1 MFSIEN
7 FRKSLK
13 TLLWISFGG
22 SILFFLLTS
31 PEKSLENYI
40 YTFLISVMYTFG
52 YGIGNGFLNDY
63 LDKKFSWSEETNKRT
78 IFAILGT
85 LILNIS
91 LTYLLNYINF
101 VLIQGLNPAEFF
113 SSKWNFTNWFFIN
126 FALLISA
133 FLHAKGFMQAM
144 KQNAKKEV
152 VEQKLIAKS
161 ANAQFESLKNQLDPH
176 FLFNSLNVLDSLI
189 EENPKQAQ
197 QFTNSMSKIYRYVL
211 EQKDKELVSVEE
223 EIDFAKTYCELL
235 KTRFEDAV
243 TFEFNISDEDKKGF
257 VVPLSLQLLLEN
269 SIKHNFATS
278 SKPLNI
284 KIFAENGNLII
295 ENNLQTRELPNKS
308 TGVGLANIVSRYNL
322 LTNRNVF
329 VEKSEDFFRVK
340 LPILKEKIK
349 AMNTYSP
356 SEEQMAY
363 EKAAKRVEE
372 LKGFYG
378 NLISYCIFIP
388 FLFIINWKTSP
399 GYYWA
404 FWPMLGWGIGVVAH
418 AFQVFGIGKD
428 WEERQI
434 RKYLEKE
441 EKDAN
446 KWK

>member
-1 MFSIEN
+1 MKLEVIKKTALN
-7 FRKSLK
+7 LLYINIIVSLFIFLIDPGEK
-13 TLLWISFGG
+13 TFERYSV
-22 SILFFLLTS
+22 
-31 PEKSLENYI
+31 
-40 YTFLISVMYTFG
+40 TFLISGMYTFFIG
-52 YGIGNGFLNDY
+52 LGNGFLNDY
-63 LDKKFSWSEETNKRT
+63 LDSKFSWTYETRKRT
-78 IFAILGT
+78 IAAIVGT
-85 LILNIS
+85 LLMNVALVYFCNYLNFI
-91 LTYLLNYINF
+91 
-101 VLIQGLNPAEFF
+101 VIQGKNPEKFF
-113 SSKWNFTNWFFIN
+113 NGEMNFINWFFIN
-126 FALLISA
+126 FAIMISA
-133 FLHAKGFMQAM
+133 IGHARGFMAAW
-144 KQNAKKEV
+144 KNSTKKEV

-189 EENPKQAQ
+189 EENPVQAQ
-197 QFTNSMSKIYRYVL
+197 RFTNSMSKIYRYVL

-243 TFEFNISDEDKKGF
+243 TFDFNISEEDKKGF

-284 KIFAENGNLII
+284 KIFTEKRNLII

-322 LTNRNVF
+322 LTERNVF
-329 VEKSEDFFRVK
+329 VEKSEAFFRVK
-340 LPILKEKIK
+340 LPILTEKLNP
-349 AMNTYSP
+349 MNPYTP
-356 SEEQMAY
+356 SQEQLAY

-388 FLFIINWKTSP
+388 FLIFINFQTSP
-399 GYYWA
+399 KYHW
-404 FWPMLGWGIGVVAH
+404 FWWPMLGWGIGVISH
-418 AFQVFGIGKD
+418 GIKTFGIGTD

-434 RKYLEKE
+434 KKYMEKE
-441 EKDAN
+441 EENAR

>member
-1 MFSIEN
+1 MKLEVIKKTALN
-7 FRKSLK
+7 LLYINIIVSLFIFLIDGGEK
-13 TLLWISFGG
+13 TFERYSV
-22 SILFFLLTS
+22 
-31 PEKSLENYI
+31 N
-40 YTFLISVMYTFG
+40 FLISGMYTFFIG
-52 YGIGNGFLNDY
+52 LGNGFLNDY
-63 LDKKFSWSEETNKRT
+63 LDSKFSWTEETRKRT
-78 IFAILGT
+78 IAAIVGT
-85 LILNIS
+85 LVMNIALVYFCNYLNFI
-91 LTYLLNYINF
+91 
-101 VLIQGLNPAEFF
+101 VIQGKNPEKFF
-113 SSKWNFTNWFFIN
+113 NGEMNFINWFFIN
-126 FALLISA
+126 FAIMISA
-133 FLHAKGFMQAM
+133 IGHARGFMAAW
-144 KQNAKKEV
+144 KNSTKKEV

-189 EENPKQAQ
+189 EENPVQAQ
-197 QFTNSMSKIYRYVL
+197 RFTNSMSKIYRYVL

-243 TFEFNISDEDKKGF
+243 TFDFNISEEDKKGF

-284 KIFAENGNLII
+284 KIFTEKGNLII
-295 ENNLQTRELPNKS
+295 ENNLQTRELPNTS

-322 LTNRNVF
+322 LTERNVF
-329 VEKSEDFFRVK
+329 VEKSEAFFRVK
-340 LPILKEKIK
+340 LPILTEKLNP
-349 AMNTYSP
+349 MNPYTP
-356 SEEQMAY
+356 SQEQLAY

-388 FLFIINWKTSP
+388 FLIFINFQTSP
-399 GYYWA
+399 KYHW
-404 FWPMLGWGIGVVAH
+404 FWWPMLGWGIGVISH
-418 AFQVFGIGKD
+418 GIKTFGIGTD

-434 RKYLEKE
+434 KKYMEKE
-441 EKDAN
+441 EENAK

>member
-1 MFSIEN
+1 MKLEVIKKTALNLLYINIIVSLFIFLIDPGEKTFERYSI
-7 FRKSLK
+7 
-13 TLLWISFGG
+13 
-22 SILFFLLTS
+22 
-31 PEKSLENYI
+31 
-40 YTFLISVMYTFG
+40 TFLISGMYTFFIG
-52 YGIGNGFLNDY
+52 LGNGFLNDY
-63 LDKKFSWSEETNKRT
+63 LDSKFSWTEETRKRT
-78 IFAILGT
+78 IAAIVGT
-85 LILNIS
+85 LVMNIALVYFCNYLNFI
-91 LTYLLNYINF
+91 
-101 VLIQGLNPAEFF
+101 VIQGKNPEKFF
-113 SSKWNFTNWFFIN
+113 NGEMNFINWFFIN
-126 FALLISA
+126 FAIMISA
-133 FLHAKGFMQAM
+133 IGHARGFMTAW
-144 KQNAKKEV
+144 KNSTKKEV

-189 EENPKQAQ
+189 EENPVQAQ
-197 QFTNSMSKIYRYVL
+197 RFTNSMSKIYRYVL

-243 TFEFNISDEDKKGF
+243 TFEFNISEEDKKGF

-284 KIFAENGNLII
+284 KIFTEKGNLII
-295 ENNLQTRELPNKS
+295 ENNLQTRELPNTS

-322 LTNRNVF
+322 LTERNVF
-329 VEKSEDFFRVK
+329 VEKSEAFFRVK
-340 LPILKEKIK
+340 LPILTEK
-349 AMNTYSP
+349 MNPMNPYTP
-356 SEEQMAY
+356 SQEQLAY

-388 FLFIINWKTSP
+388 FLIFINFQTSP
-399 GYYWA
+399 KYHW
-404 FWPMLGWGIGVVAH
+404 FWWPMLGWGIGVISH
-418 AFQVFGIGKD
+418 GIKTFGIGTD

-434 RKYLEKE
+434 KKYMEKE
-441 EKDAN
+441 EENAR

>member
-1 MFSIEN
+1 MKLEVIKKAALN
-7 FRKSLK
+7 LLYINIIVSLFIFLIDGGEK
-13 TLLWISFGG
+13 TFERYSV
-22 SILFFLLTS
+22 
-31 PEKSLENYI
+31 
-40 YTFLISVMYTFG
+40 TFLISGMYTFFIG
-52 YGIGNGFLNDY
+52 LGNGFLNDY
-63 LDKKFSWSEETNKRT
+63 LDSKFSWTDETRKRT
-78 IFAILGT
+78 IAAIVGT
-85 LILNIS
+85 LVMNIALVYICNYLNFI
-91 LTYLLNYINF
+91 
-101 VLIQGLNPAEFF
+101 VIQGKNPEKFF
-113 SSKWNFTNWFFIN
+113 NGEMNFINWFFIN
-126 FALLISA
+126 FAIMISA
-133 FLHAKGFMQAM
+133 IGHARGFMAAW
-144 KQNAKKEV
+144 KNSTKKEV

-189 EENPKQAQ
+189 EENPVQAQ
-197 QFTNSMSKIYRYVL
+197 RFTNSMSKIYRYVL

-243 TFEFNISDEDKKGF
+243 TFEFNISEEDKKGF

-284 KIFAENGNLII
+284 KIFTEKGNLII
-295 ENNLQTRELPNKS
+295 ENNLQTRELPNTS

-322 LTNRNVF
+322 LTERNVF
-329 VEKSEDFFRVK
+329 VEKSEAFFRVK
-340 LPILKEKIK
+340 LPILTEKLNP
-349 AMNTYSP
+349 MNPYTP
-356 SEEQMAY
+356 SQEQLAY

-388 FLFIINWKTSP
+388 FLIFINLKTAP
-399 GYYWA
+399 NYHW
-404 FWPMLGWGIGVVAH
+404 FWWPMLGWGIGVISH
-418 AFQVFGIGKD
+418 GIKTFGIGTD

-434 RKYLEKE
+434 KKYMEKE
-441 EKDAN
+441 EENAR

>member
-1 MFSIEN
+1 MKLEVIKKAALN
-7 FRKSLK
+7 LLYINIIVSLFIFLIDGGEK
-13 TLLWISFGG
+13 TFERYSV
-22 SILFFLLTS
+22 
-31 PEKSLENYI
+31 
-40 YTFLISVMYTFG
+40 TFLISGMYTFFIG
-52 YGIGNGFLNDY
+52 LGNGFLNDY
-63 LDKKFSWSEETNKRT
+63 LDSKFSWTDETRKRT
-78 IFAILGT
+78 IAAIVGT
-85 LILNIS
+85 LVMNIALVYFCNYLNFI
-91 LTYLLNYINF
+91 
-101 VLIQGLNPAEFF
+101 VIQGKNPEKFF
-113 SSKWNFTNWFFIN
+113 NGEMNFINWFFIN
-126 FALLISA
+126 FAIMISA
-133 FLHAKGFMQAM
+133 IGHARGFMAAW
-144 KQNAKKEV
+144 KNSTKKEV

-189 EENPKQAQ
+189 EENPVQAQ
-197 QFTNSMSKIYRYVL
+197 RFTNSMSKIYRYVL

-243 TFEFNISDEDKKGF
+243 TFDFNISEEDKKGF

-284 KIFAENGNLII
+284 KIFTEKGNLII
-295 ENNLQTRELPNKS
+295 ENNLQTRELPNTS

-322 LTNRNVF
+322 LTERNVF
-329 VEKSEDFFRVK
+329 VEKSEAFFRVK
-340 LPILKEKIK
+340 LPILTEKLNP
-349 AMNTYSP
+349 MNPYTP
-356 SEEQMAY
+356 SQEQLAY

-388 FLFIINWKTSP
+388 FLIFINYQTSP
-399 GYYWA
+399 KYHW
-404 FWPMLGWGIGVVAH
+404 FWWPMLGWGIGVISH
-418 AFQVFGIGKD
+418 GIKTFGIGTD

-434 RKYLEKE
+434 KKYMEKE
-441 EKDAN
+441 EENAK

>member
-1 MFSIEN
+1 MKLEVIKKTALNLLYINIIVSLFIFLIDPGEKTFERYSI
-7 FRKSLK
+7 
-13 TLLWISFGG
+13 
-22 SILFFLLTS
+22 
-31 PEKSLENYI
+31 
-40 YTFLISVMYTFG
+40 TFLISGMYTFFIG
-52 YGIGNGFLNDY
+52 LGNGFLNDY
-63 LDKKFSWSEETNKRT
+63 LDSKFSWTDETRKRT
-78 IFAILGT
+78 IAAIVGT
-85 LILNIS
+85 LLMNVALVYFCNYLNFI
-91 LTYLLNYINF
+91 
-101 VLIQGLNPAEFF
+101 VIQGKNPEKFF
-113 SSKWNFTNWFFIN
+113 NGEMNFINWFFIN
-126 FALLISA
+126 FAIMISA
-133 FLHAKGFMQAM
+133 IGHARGFMAAW
-144 KQNAKKEV
+144 KNSTKKEV

-189 EENPKQAQ
+189 EENPVQAQ
-197 QFTNSMSKIYRYVL
+197 RFTNSMSKIYRYVL

-243 TFEFNISDEDKKGF
+243 TFEFNISEEDKKGF

-284 KIFAENGNLII
+284 KIFTEKGNLII
-295 ENNLQTRELPNKS
+295 ENNLQTRELPNTS

-322 LTNRNVF
+322 LTERNVF
-329 VEKSEDFFRVK
+329 VEKSEAFFRVK
-340 LPILKEKIK
+340 LPILTEKLNP
-349 AMNTYSP
+349 MNPYTP
-356 SEEQMAY
+356 SQEQLAY

-388 FLFIINWKTSP
+388 FLIFINFQTSP
-399 GYYWA
+399 KYHW
-404 FWPMLGWGIGVVAH
+404 FWWPMLGWGIGVISH
-418 AFQVFGIGKD
+418 GIKTFGIGTD

-434 RKYLEKE
+434 KKYMEKE
-441 EKDAN
+441 EENAR

>member
-1 MFSIEN
+1 MKLEVIKKAALNLLYINIIVSLFIFLIDPGEKTFERYSI
-7 FRKSLK
+7 
-13 TLLWISFGG
+13 
-22 SILFFLLTS
+22 
-31 PEKSLENYI
+31 
-40 YTFLISVMYTFG
+40 TFLISGMYTFFIG
-52 YGIGNGFLNDY
+52 LGNGFLNDY
-63 LDKKFSWSEETNKRT
+63 LDSKFSWTEETRKRT
-78 IFAILGT
+78 ISAIVGT
-85 LILNIS
+85 LLMNVALVYFCNYLNFI
-91 LTYLLNYINF
+91 
-101 VLIQGLNPAEFF
+101 VIQGKNPEKFF
-113 SSKWNFTNWFFIN
+113 NGEMNFINWFFIN
-126 FALLISA
+126 FAIMISA
-133 FLHAKGFMQAM
+133 IGHARGFMAAW
-144 KQNAKKEV
+144 KNSTKKEV

-189 EENPKQAQ
+189 EENPVQAQ
-197 QFTNSMSKIYRYVL
+197 RFTNSMSKIYRYVL

-243 TFEFNISDEDKKGF
+243 TFEFNISEEDKKGF

-284 KIFAENGNLII
+284 KIFTEKGNLII
-295 ENNLQTRELPNKS
+295 ENNLQTRELPNTS

-322 LTNRNVF
+322 LTERNVF
-329 VEKSEDFFRVK
+329 VEKSEAFFRVK
-340 LPILKEKIK
+340 LPILTEKLNP
-349 AMNTYSP
+349 MNPYTP
-356 SEEQMAY
+356 SQEQLAY

-388 FLFIINWKTSP
+388 FLIFINLKTAP
-399 GYYWA
+399 NYHW
-404 FWPMLGWGIGVVAH
+404 FWWPMLGWGIGVISH
-418 AFQVFGIGKD
+418 GIKTFGIGTD

-434 RKYLEKE
+434 KKYMEKE
-441 EKDAN
+441 EENAK

>member
-1 MFSIEN
+1 MKLVVIKKTALN
-7 FRKSLK
+7 LLYINIIVSLFIFLIDGGEK
-13 TLLWISFGG
+13 TFERYSV
-22 SILFFLLTS
+22 
-31 PEKSLENYI
+31 
-40 YTFLISVMYTFG
+40 TFLISGMYTFFIG
-52 YGIGNGFLNDY
+52 LGNGFLNDY
-63 LDKKFSWSEETNKRT
+63 LDSKFSWTDETRKRT
-78 IFAILGT
+78 IAAIVGT
-85 LILNIS
+85 LMMNVALVYFCNYLNFI
-91 LTYLLNYINF
+91 
-101 VLIQGLNPAEFF
+101 VIQGKNPEKFF
-113 SSKWNFTNWFFIN
+113 NGEMNFINWFFIN
-126 FALLISA
+126 FAIMISA
-133 FLHAKGFMQAM
+133 IGHARGFMAAW
-144 KQNAKKEV
+144 KNSTKKEV

-189 EENPKQAQ
+189 EENPIQAQ
-197 QFTNSMSKIYRYVL
+197 RFTNFMSKIYRYVL

-243 TFEFNISDEDKKGF
+243 TFDFNISEEDKKGF

-284 KIFAENGNLII
+284 KIFTEKGNLII
-295 ENNLQTRELPNKS
+295 ENNLQTRELPNTS

-322 LTNRNVF
+322 LTERNVF
-329 VEKSEDFFRVK
+329 VEKSEAFFRVK
-340 LPILKEKIK
+340 LPILTEKLNP
-349 AMNTYSP
+349 MNPYTP
-356 SEEQMAY
+356 SQEQLAY

-388 FLFIINWKTSP
+388 FLIFINFQTSP
-399 GYYWA
+399 KYHW
-404 FWPMLGWGIGVVAH
+404 FWWPMLGWGIGVISH
-418 AFQVFGIGKD
+418 GIKTFGIGTD

-434 RKYLEKE
+434 KKYMEKE
-441 EKDAN
+441 EENAR

>member
-1 MFSIEN
+1 MKLEVIKKTALN
-7 FRKSLK
+7 LLYINIIVSLFIFLIDPGEK
-13 TLLWISFGG
+13 TFERYSV
-22 SILFFLLTS
+22 
-31 PEKSLENYI
+31 
-40 YTFLISVMYTFG
+40 TFLISGMYTFFIG
-52 YGIGNGFLNDY
+52 LGNGFLNDY
-63 LDKKFSWSEETNKRT
+63 LDSKFSWTEETRKRT
-78 IFAILGT
+78 IAAIVGT
-85 LILNIS
+85 LVMNIALVYFCNYLNFI
-91 LTYLLNYINF
+91 
-101 VLIQGLNPAEFF
+101 VIQGKNPEKFF
-113 SSKWNFTNWFFIN
+113 NGEMNFINWFFIN
-126 FALLISA
+126 FAIMISA
-133 FLHAKGFMQAM
+133 IGHARGFMAAW
-144 KQNAKKEV
+144 KNSTKKEV

-189 EENPKQAQ
+189 EENPVQAQ
-197 QFTNSMSKIYRYVL
+197 RFTNSMSKIYRYVL

-243 TFEFNISDEDKKGF
+243 TFDFNISEEDKKGF

-284 KIFAENGNLII
+284 KIFTEKGNLII
-295 ENNLQTRELPNKS
+295 ENNLQTRELPNTS

-322 LTNRNVF
+322 LTERNVF
-329 VEKSEDFFRVK
+329 VEKSEAFFRVK
-340 LPILKEKIK
+340 LPILTEKLNP
-349 AMNTYSP
+349 MNPYTP
-356 SEEQMAY
+356 SQEQLAY

-388 FLFIINWKTSP
+388 FLIFINFQTSP
-399 GYYWA
+399 KYHW
-404 FWPMLGWGIGVVAH
+404 FWWPMLGWGIGVISH
-418 AFQVFGIGKD
+418 GIKTFGIGTD

-434 RKYLEKE
+434 KKYMQKE
-441 EKDAN
+441 EENAK

>member
-1 MFSIEN
+1 MKLEVIKKAALN
-7 FRKSLK
+7 LLYINIIVSLFIFLIDGGEK
-13 TLLWISFGG
+13 TFERYSV
-22 SILFFLLTS
+22 
-31 PEKSLENYI
+31 
-40 YTFLISVMYTFG
+40 TFLISGMYTFFIG
-52 YGIGNGFLNDY
+52 LGNGFLNDY
-63 LDKKFSWSEETNKRT
+63 LDSKFSWTEETRKRT
-78 IFAILGT
+78 IAAIVGT
-85 LILNIS
+85 LVMNIALVYFCNYLNFI
-91 LTYLLNYINF
+91 
-101 VLIQGLNPAEFF
+101 VIQGKNPEKFF
-113 SSKWNFTNWFFIN
+113 NGEMNFINWFFIN
-126 FALLISA
+126 FAIMISA
-133 FLHAKGFMQAM
+133 IGHARGFMAAW
-144 KQNAKKEV
+144 KNSTKKEV

-189 EENPKQAQ
+189 EENPVQAQ
-197 QFTNSMSKIYRYVL
+197 RFTNSMSKIYRYVL

-243 TFEFNISDEDKKGF
+243 TFEFNISEEDKKGF

-284 KIFAENGNLII
+284 KIFTEKGNLII
-295 ENNLQTRELPNKS
+295 ENNLQTRELPNTS

-322 LTNRNVF
+322 LTERNVF
-329 VEKSEDFFRVK
+329 VEKSEAFFRVK
-340 LPILKEKIK
+340 LPILTEKLNP
-349 AMNTYSP
+349 MNPYTP
-356 SEEQMAY
+356 SQEQLAY

-388 FLFIINWKTSP
+388 FLIFINFQTSP
-399 GYYWA
+399 KYHW
-404 FWPMLGWGIGVVAH
+404 FWWPMLGWGIGVISH
-418 AFQVFGIGKD
+418 GIKTFGIGTD

-434 RKYLEKE
+434 KKYMEKE
-441 EKDAN
+441 EENAR

>member
-1 MFSIEN
+1 MKLEVIKKTALN
-7 FRKSLK
+7 LLYINIIVSLFIFLIDGGEK
-13 TLLWISFGG
+13 TFERYSV
-22 SILFFLLTS
+22 
-31 PEKSLENYI
+31 
-40 YTFLISVMYTFG
+40 TFLISGMYTFFIG
-52 YGIGNGFLNDY
+52 LGNGFLNDY
-63 LDKKFSWSEETNKRT
+63 LDSKFSWTDETRKRT
-78 IFAILGT
+78 IAAIVGT
-85 LILNIS
+85 LLMNIALVYFCNYLNFI
-91 LTYLLNYINF
+91 
-101 VLIQGLNPAEFF
+101 VIQGKNPEKFF
-113 SSKWNFTNWFFIN
+113 NGEMNFINWFFIN
-126 FALLISA
+126 FAIMISA
-133 FLHAKGFMQAM
+133 IGHARGFMAAW
-144 KQNAKKEV
+144 KNSTKKEV

-189 EENPKQAQ
+189 EENPVQAQ
-197 QFTNSMSKIYRYVL
+197 RFTNSMSKIYRYVL

-243 TFEFNISDEDKKGF
+243 TFDFNISEEDKKGF

-284 KIFAENGNLII
+284 KIFTEKGNLII
-295 ENNLQTRELPNKS
+295 ENNLQTRELPNTS

-322 LTNRNVF
+322 LTERNVF
-329 VEKSEDFFRVK
+329 VEKSEAFFRVK
-340 LPILKEKIK
+340 LPILTEKLNP
-349 AMNTYSP
+349 MNPYTP
-356 SEEQMAY
+356 SQEQLAY

-388 FLFIINWKTSP
+388 FLIFINFQTSP
-399 GYYWA
+399 KYHW
-404 FWPMLGWGIGVVAH
+404 FWWPMLGWGIGVISH
-418 AFQVFGIGKD
+418 GIKTFGIGTD

-434 RKYLEKE
+434 KKYMEKE
-441 EKDAN
+441 EENAR

>member
-1 MFSIEN
+1 MKLEVIKKTALNLLYINIIVSLFIFLIDAGEKTFERYSI
-7 FRKSLK
+7 
-13 TLLWISFGG
+13 
-22 SILFFLLTS
+22 
-31 PEKSLENYI
+31 
-40 YTFLISVMYTFG
+40 TFLISGMYTFFIG
-52 YGIGNGFLNDY
+52 LGNGFLNDY
-63 LDKKFSWSEETNKRT
+63 LDSKFSWTDETRKRT
-78 IFAILGT
+78 IAAIVGT
-85 LILNIS
+85 LVMNIALVYICNYLNFI
-91 LTYLLNYINF
+91 
-101 VLIQGLNPAEFF
+101 VIQGKNPEKFF
-113 SSKWNFTNWFFIN
+113 NGEMNFINWFFIN
-126 FALLISA
+126 FAIMISA
-133 FLHAKGFMQAM
+133 IGHARGFMAAW
-144 KQNAKKEV
+144 KNSTKKEV

-189 EENPKQAQ
+189 EENPVQAQ
-197 QFTNSMSKIYRYVL
+197 RFTNSMSKIYRYVL

-243 TFEFNISDEDKKGF
+243 TFDFNISEEDKKGF

-284 KIFAENGNLII
+284 KIFTEKGNLII
-295 ENNLQTRELPNKS
+295 ENNLQTRELPNTS

-322 LTNRNVF
+322 LTERNVF
-329 VEKSEDFFRVK
+329 VEKSEAFFRVK
-340 LPILKEKIK
+340 LPILTEKLNP
-349 AMNTYSP
+349 MNPYTP
-356 SEEQMAY
+356 SQEQLAY

-388 FLFIINWKTSP
+388 FLIFINFQTSP
-399 GYYWA
+399 KYHW
-404 FWPMLGWGIGVVAH
+404 FWWPMLGWGIGVISH
-418 AFQVFGIGKD
+418 GIKTFGIGTD

-434 RKYLEKE
+434 KKYMEKE
-441 EKDAN
+441 EENAR

>member
-1 MFSIEN
+1 MKLKVIKKKALNLLYINIIVSLFIFLIDGGEKTFERYSI
-7 FRKSLK
+7 
-13 TLLWISFGG
+13 
-22 SILFFLLTS
+22 
-31 PEKSLENYI
+31 
-40 YTFLISVMYTFG
+40 TFLISGMYTFFIG
-52 YGIGNGFLNDY
+52 LGNGFLNDY
-63 LDKKFSWSEETNKRT
+63 LDSKFSWTDETRKRT
-78 IFAILGT
+78 IAAIVGT
-85 LILNIS
+85 LVMNIALVYFCNYLNFI
-91 LTYLLNYINF
+91 
-101 VLIQGLNPAEFF
+101 VIQGKNPEKFF
-113 SSKWNFTNWFFIN
+113 NGEMNFINWFFIN
-126 FALLISA
+126 FAIMISA
-133 FLHAKGFMQAM
+133 IGHARGFMAAW
-144 KQNAKKEV
+144 KNSTKKEV

-189 EENPKQAQ
+189 EENPVQAQ
-197 QFTNSMSKIYRYVL
+197 RFTNSMSKIYRYVL

-243 TFEFNISDEDKKGF
+243 TFEFNISEEDKKGF

-284 KIFAENGNLII
+284 KIFTEKGNLII
-295 ENNLQTRELPNKS
+295 ENNLQTRELPNTS

-322 LTNRNVF
+322 LTERNVF
-329 VEKSEDFFRVK
+329 VEKSETFFRVK
-340 LPILKEKIK
+340 LPILTEKLNP
-349 AMNTYSP
+349 MNPYTP
-356 SEEQMAY
+356 SQEQLAY

-388 FLFIINWKTSP
+388 FLIFINFQTSP
-399 GYYWA
+399 KYHW
-404 FWPMLGWGIGVVAH
+404 FWWPMLGWGIGVISH
-418 AFQVFGIGKD
+418 GIKTFGIGTD

-434 RKYLEKE
+434 KKYMEKE
-441 EKDAN
+441 EENAK

>member
-1 MFSIEN
+1 MKLEVIKKAALN
-7 FRKSLK
+7 LLYINIIVSLFIFLIDGGEK
-13 TLLWISFGG
+13 TFERYSV
-22 SILFFLLTS
+22 
-31 PEKSLENYI
+31 
-40 YTFLISVMYTFG
+40 TFLISGMYTFFIG
-52 YGIGNGFLNDY
+52 LGNGFLNDY
-63 LDKKFSWSEETNKRT
+63 LDSKFSWTEETRKRT
-78 IFAILGT
+78 IAAIVGT
-85 LILNIS
+85 LVMNIALVYFCNYLNFI
-91 LTYLLNYINF
+91 
-101 VLIQGLNPAEFF
+101 VIQGKNPEKFF
-113 SSKWNFTNWFFIN
+113 NGEMNFINWFFIN
-126 FALLISA
+126 FAIMISA
-133 FLHAKGFMQAM
+133 IGHARGFMAAW
-144 KQNAKKEV
+144 KNSTKKEV

-189 EENPKQAQ
+189 EENPVQAQ
-197 QFTNSMSKIYRYVL
+197 RFTNSMSKIYRYVL

-243 TFEFNISDEDKKGF
+243 TFDFNISEEDKKGF

-284 KIFAENGNLII
+284 KIFTEKGNLII
-295 ENNLQTRELPNKS
+295 ENNLQTRELPNTS

-322 LTNRNVF
+322 LTERNVF
-329 VEKSEDFFRVK
+329 VEKSEAFFRVK
-340 LPILKEKIK
+340 LPILTEKLNP
-349 AMNTYSP
+349 MNPYTP
-356 SEEQMAY
+356 SQEQLAY

-388 FLFIINWKTSP
+388 FLIFINFQTSP
-399 GYYWA
+399 KYHW
-404 FWPMLGWGIGVVAH
+404 FWWPMLGWGIGVISH
-418 AFQVFGIGKD
+418 GIKTFGIGTD

-434 RKYLEKE
+434 KKYMEKE
-441 EKDAN
+441 EENAR

>member
-1 MFSIEN
+1 MKLEVIKKTALN
-7 FRKSLK
+7 LLYINIIVSLFIFLIDPGEK
-13 TLLWISFGG
+13 TFERYSF
-22 SILFFLLTS
+22 
-31 PEKSLENYI
+31 
-40 YTFLISVMYTFG
+40 TFLISGMYTFFIG
-52 YGIGNGFLNDY
+52 LGNGFLNDY
-63 LDKKFSWSEETNKRT
+63 LDSKFSWTEETRKRT
-78 IFAILGT
+78 IAAIVGT
-85 LILNIS
+85 LVMNIALVYFCNYLNFI
-91 LTYLLNYINF
+91 
-101 VLIQGLNPAEFF
+101 VIQGKNPEKFF
-113 SSKWNFTNWFFIN
+113 NGEMNFINWFFIN
-126 FALLISA
+126 FAIMISA
-133 FLHAKGFMQAM
+133 IGHARGFMAAW
-144 KQNAKKEV
+144 KNSTKKEV

-189 EENPKQAQ
+189 EENPVQAQ
-197 QFTNSMSKIYRYVL
+197 RFTNSMSKIYRYVL

-243 TFEFNISDEDKKGF
+243 TFDFNISEEDKKGF

-284 KIFAENGNLII
+284 KIFTEKGNLII
-295 ENNLQTRELPNKS
+295 ENNLQTRELPNTS

-322 LTNRNVF
+322 LTERNVF
-329 VEKSEDFFRVK
+329 VEKSEAFFRVK
-340 LPILKEKIK
+340 LPILTEKLNP
-349 AMNTYSP
+349 MNPYTP
-356 SEEQMAY
+356 SQEQLAY

-388 FLFIINWKTSP
+388 FLIFINYQTSP
-399 GYYWA
+399 KYHW
-404 FWPMLGWGIGVVAH
+404 FWWPMLGWGIGVISH
-418 AFQVFGIGKD
+418 GIKTFGIGTD

-434 RKYLEKE
+434 KKYMEKE
-441 EKDAN
+441 EENAR

>member
-1 MFSIEN
+1 MKLEVIKKTALN
-7 FRKSLK
+7 LLYINIIVSLFIFLIDGGEK
-13 TLLWISFGG
+13 TFERYSV
-22 SILFFLLTS
+22 
-31 PEKSLENYI
+31 
-40 YTFLISVMYTFG
+40 TFLISGMYTFFIG
-52 YGIGNGFLNDY
+52 LGNGFLNDY
-63 LDKKFSWSEETNKRT
+63 LDSKFSWTEETRKRT
-78 IFAILGT
+78 IAAIVGT
-85 LILNIS
+85 LVMNIALVYFCNYLNFI
-91 LTYLLNYINF
+91 
-101 VLIQGLNPAEFF
+101 VIQGKNPEKFF
-113 SSKWNFTNWFFIN
+113 NGEMNFINWFFIN
-126 FALLISA
+126 FAIMISA
-133 FLHAKGFMQAM
+133 IGHARGFMAAW
-144 KQNAKKEV
+144 KNSTKKEV

-189 EENPKQAQ
+189 EENPVQAQ
-197 QFTNSMSKIYRYVL
+197 RFTNSMSKIYRYVL

-243 TFEFNISDEDKKGF
+243 TFDFNISEEDKKGF

-284 KIFAENGNLII
+284 KIFTEKGNLII
-295 ENNLQTRELPNKS
+295 ENNLQTRELPNTS

-322 LTNRNVF
+322 LTERNVF
-329 VEKSEDFFRVK
+329 VEKSEAFFRVK
-340 LPILKEKIK
+340 LPILTEKLNP
-349 AMNTYSP
+349 MNPYTP
-356 SEEQMAY
+356 SQEQLAY

-388 FLFIINWKTSP
+388 FLIFINFQTSP
-399 GYYWA
+399 KYHW
-404 FWPMLGWGIGVVAH
+404 FWWPMLGWGIGVISH
-418 AFQVFGIGKD
+418 GIKTFGIGTD

-434 RKYLEKE
+434 KKYMEKE
-441 EKDAN
+441 EENAK

>member
-1 MFSIEN
+1 MKLEVIKKTALN
-7 FRKSLK
+7 LLYINIIVSLFIFLIDGGEK
-13 TLLWISFGG
+13 TFERYSV
-22 SILFFLLTS
+22 
-31 PEKSLENYI
+31 
-40 YTFLISVMYTFG
+40 TFLISGMYTFFIG
-52 YGIGNGFLNDY
+52 LGNGFLNDY
-63 LDKKFSWSEETNKRT
+63 LDSKFSWTDETRKRT
-78 IFAILGT
+78 IAAIVGT
-85 LILNIS
+85 LVMNIALVYFCNYLNFI
-91 LTYLLNYINF
+91 I
-101 VLIQGLNPAEFF
+101 IQGKNPEKFF
-113 SSKWNFTNWFFIN
+113 NGEMNFINWFFIN
-126 FALLISA
+126 FAIMISA
-133 FLHAKGFMQAM
+133 IGHARGFMAAW
-144 KQNAKKEV
+144 KNSTKKEV

-189 EENPKQAQ
+189 EENPVQAQ
-197 QFTNSMSKIYRYVL
+197 RFTNSMSKIYRYVL

-243 TFEFNISDEDKKGF
+243 TFDFNISEEDKKGF

-284 KIFAENGNLII
+284 KIFTEKGNLII
-295 ENNLQTRELPNKS
+295 ENNLQTRELPNTS

-322 LTNRNVF
+322 LTERNVF
-329 VEKSEDFFRVK
+329 VEKSEAFFRVK
-340 LPILKEKIK
+340 LPILTEKLNP
-349 AMNTYSP
+349 MNPYTP
-356 SEEQMAY
+356 SQEQLAY

-388 FLFIINWKTSP
+388 FLIFINFQTSP
-399 GYYWA
+399 KYHW
-404 FWPMLGWGIGVVAH
+404 FWWPMLGWGIGVISH
-418 AFQVFGIGKD
+418 GIKTFGIGTD

-434 RKYLEKE
+434 KKYMEKE
-441 EKDAN
+441 EENAR

>member
-1 MFSIEN
+1 MKLEVIKKTALN
-7 FRKSLK
+7 LLYINIIVSLFIFLIDGGEK
-13 TLLWISFGG
+13 TFERYSV
-22 SILFFLLTS
+22 
-31 PEKSLENYI
+31 
-40 YTFLISVMYTFG
+40 TFLISGMYTFFIG
-52 YGIGNGFLNDY
+52 LGNGFLNDY
-63 LDKKFSWSEETNKRT
+63 LDSKFSWTEETRKRT
-78 IFAILGT
+78 IAAIVGT
-85 LILNIS
+85 LMMNVALVYFCNYLNFI
-91 LTYLLNYINF
+91 
-101 VLIQGLNPAEFF
+101 VIQGKNPEKFF
-113 SSKWNFTNWFFIN
+113 NGEMNFINWFFIN
-126 FALLISA
+126 FAIMISA
-133 FLHAKGFMQAM
+133 IGHARGFMAAW
-144 KQNAKKEV
+144 KNSTKKEV

-189 EENPKQAQ
+189 EENPVQAQ
-197 QFTNSMSKIYRYVL
+197 RFTNSMSKIYRYVL

-243 TFEFNISDEDKKGF
+243 TFDFNISEEDKKGF

-284 KIFAENGNLII
+284 KIFTEKGNLII
-295 ENNLQTRELPNKS
+295 ENNLQTRELPNTS

-322 LTNRNVF
+322 LTERNVF
-329 VEKSEDFFRVK
+329 VEKSEAFFRVK
-340 LPILKEKIK
+340 LPILTEKLNP
-349 AMNTYSP
+349 MNPYTP
-356 SEEQMAY
+356 SQEQLAY

-388 FLFIINWKTSP
+388 FLIFINFQTSP
-399 GYYWA
+399 KYHW
-404 FWPMLGWGIGVVAH
+404 FWWPMLGWGIGVISH
-418 AFQVFGIGKD
+418 GIKTFGIGTD

-434 RKYLEKE
+434 KKYMEKE
-441 EKDAN
+441 EENAR

>member
-1 MFSIEN
+1 MKLEVIKKTALN
-7 FRKSLK
+7 LLYINIIVSLFIFLIDPGEK
-13 TLLWISFGG
+13 TFERYSV
-22 SILFFLLTS
+22 
-31 PEKSLENYI
+31 
-40 YTFLISVMYTFG
+40 TFLISGMYTFFIG
-52 YGIGNGFLNDY
+52 LGNGFLNDY
-63 LDKKFSWSEETNKRT
+63 LDSKFSWTDETRKRT
-78 IFAILGT
+78 IAAIVGT
-85 LILNIS
+85 LVMNIALVYFCNYLNFI
-91 LTYLLNYINF
+91 
-101 VLIQGLNPAEFF
+101 VIQGKNPEKFF
-113 SSKWNFTNWFFIN
+113 NGEMNFINWFFIN
-126 FALLISA
+126 FAIMISA
-133 FLHAKGFMQAM
+133 IGHARGFMAAW
-144 KQNAKKEV
+144 KNSTKKEV

-189 EENPKQAQ
+189 EENPSLAQ
-197 QFTNSMSKIYRYVL
+197 RFTNSMSKIYRYVL

-243 TFEFNISDEDKKGF
+243 TFDFNISEEDKKGF

-284 KIFAENGNLII
+284 KIFTEKGNLII

-322 LTNRNVF
+322 LTERNVF
-329 VEKSEDFFRVK
+329 VEKSEAFFRVK
-340 LPILKEKIK
+340 LPILTEKLNS
-349 AMNTYSP
+349 MNPYTP
-356 SEEQMAY
+356 SQEQLAY

-388 FLFIINWKTSP
+388 FLIFINFQTSP
-399 GYYWA
+399 KYHW
-404 FWPMLGWGIGVVAH
+404 FWWPMLGWGIGVISH
-418 AFQVFGIGKD
+418 GIKTFGIGTD

-434 RKYLEKE
+434 KKYMEKE
-441 EKDAN
+441 EENAR

>member
-1 MFSIEN
+1 MKLEVIKKTALNLLYINIIVSLFIFLIDGGEKTFERYSI
-7 FRKSLK
+7 
-13 TLLWISFGG
+13 
-22 SILFFLLTS
+22 
-31 PEKSLENYI
+31 
-40 YTFLISVMYTFG
+40 TFLISGMYTFFIG
-52 YGIGNGFLNDY
+52 LGNGFLNDY
-63 LDKKFSWSEETNKRT
+63 LDSKFSWTEETRKRT
-78 IFAILGT
+78 IAAIVGT
-85 LILNIS
+85 LLMNVALVYFCNYLNFI
-91 LTYLLNYINF
+91 I
-101 VLIQGLNPAEFF
+101 IQGKNPEKFF
-113 SSKWNFTNWFFIN
+113 NGEMNFINWFFIN
-126 FALLISA
+126 FAIMISA
-133 FLHAKGFMQAM
+133 IGHARGFMAAW
-144 KQNAKKEV
+144 KNSTKKEV

-189 EENPKQAQ
+189 EENPVQAQ
-197 QFTNSMSKIYRYVL
+197 RFTNSMSKIYRYVL

-243 TFEFNISDEDKKGF
+243 TFEFNISEEDKKGF

-284 KIFAENGNLII
+284 KMFTEKGNLII

-322 LTNRNVF
+322 LTERNVF
-329 VEKSEDFFRVK
+329 VEKSETFFRVK
-340 LPILKEKIK
+340 LPILIEKLNS
-349 AMNTYSP
+349 MNPYTP
-356 SEEQMAY
+356 SQEQLAY

-388 FLFIINWKTSP
+388 FLIFINYQTSP
-399 GYYWA
+399 KYHW
-404 FWPMLGWGIGVVAH
+404 FWWPMLGWGIGVISH
-418 AFQVFGIGKD
+418 GIKTFGIGTD

-434 RKYLEKE
+434 KKYMQKE
-441 EKDAN
+441 EENAK

>member
-1 MFSIEN
+1 MKLEVIKKKALNLLYINIIVSLFIFLIDGGEKTFERYSI
-7 FRKSLK
+7 
-13 TLLWISFGG
+13 
-22 SILFFLLTS
+22 
-31 PEKSLENYI
+31 
-40 YTFLISVMYTFG
+40 TFLISGMYTFFIG
-52 YGIGNGFLNDY
+52 LGNGFLNDY
-63 LDKKFSWSEETNKRT
+63 LDSKFSWTDETRKRT
-78 IFAILGT
+78 IAAIVGT
-85 LILNIS
+85 LLMNVALVYFCNYLNFI
-91 LTYLLNYINF
+91 
-101 VLIQGLNPAEFF
+101 VIQGKNPEKFF
-113 SSKWNFTNWFFIN
+113 NGEMNFINWFFIN
-126 FALLISA
+126 FAIMISA
-133 FLHAKGFMQAM
+133 IGHARGFMAAW
-144 KQNAKKEV
+144 KNSTKKEV

-189 EENPKQAQ
+189 EENPVQAQ
-197 QFTNSMSKIYRYVL
+197 RFTNSMSKIYRYVL

-243 TFEFNISDEDKKGF
+243 TFEFNISEEDKKGF

-284 KIFAENGNLII
+284 KIFTEKGNLII
-295 ENNLQTRELPNKS
+295 ENNLQTRELPNTS

-322 LTNRNVF
+322 LTERNVF
-329 VEKSEDFFRVK
+329 VEKSEAFFRVK
-340 LPILKEKIK
+340 LPILTEKLNP
-349 AMNTYSP
+349 MNPYTP
-356 SEEQMAY
+356 SQEQLAY

-388 FLFIINWKTSP
+388 FLIFINFQTSP
-399 GYYWA
+399 KYHW
-404 FWPMLGWGIGVVAH
+404 FWWPMLGWGIGVISH
-418 AFQVFGIGKD
+418 GIKTFGIGTD

-434 RKYLEKE
+434 KKYMEKE
-441 EKDAN
+441 EENAR

>member
-1 MFSIEN
+1 MKLEVIKKKALN
-7 FRKSLK
+7 LLYINIIVSLFIFLIDGGEK
-13 TLLWISFGG
+13 TFERYSV
-22 SILFFLLTS
+22 
-31 PEKSLENYI
+31 
-40 YTFLISVMYTFG
+40 TFLISGMYTFFIG
-52 YGIGNGFLNDY
+52 LGNGFLNDY
-63 LDKKFSWSEETNKRT
+63 LDSKFSWTDETRKRT
-78 IFAILGT
+78 IAAIVGT
-85 LILNIS
+85 LLMNIALVYFCNYLNFI
-91 LTYLLNYINF
+91 
-101 VLIQGLNPAEFF
+101 VIQGKNPEKFF
-113 SSKWNFTNWFFIN
+113 NGEMNFINWFFIN
-126 FALLISA
+126 FAIMISA
-133 FLHAKGFMQAM
+133 IGHARGFMAAW
-144 KQNAKKEV
+144 KNSTKKEV

-189 EENPKQAQ
+189 EENPVQAQ
-197 QFTNSMSKIYRYVL
+197 RFTNSMSKIYRYVL

-243 TFEFNISDEDKKGF
+243 TFDFNISEEDKKGF

-284 KIFAENGNLII
+284 KIFTEKGNLII
-295 ENNLQTRELPNKS
+295 ENNLQTRELPNTS

-322 LTNRNVF
+322 LTERNVF
-329 VEKSEDFFRVK
+329 VEKSEAFFRVK
-340 LPILKEKIK
+340 LPILTEKLNP
-349 AMNTYSP
+349 MNPYTP
-356 SEEQMAY
+356 SQEQLAY

-388 FLFIINWKTSP
+388 FLIFINFQTSP
-399 GYYWA
+399 KYHW
-404 FWPMLGWGIGVVAH
+404 FWWPMLGWGIGVISH
-418 AFQVFGIGKD
+418 GIKTFGIGTD

-434 RKYLEKE
+434 KKYMEKE
-441 EKDAN
+441 EENAK

>member
-1 MFSIEN
+1 MKLEVIKKTALN
-7 FRKSLK
+7 LLYINIIVSLFIFLIDGGEK
-13 TLLWISFGG
+13 TFERYSV
-22 SILFFLLTS
+22 
-31 PEKSLENYI
+31 
-40 YTFLISVMYTFG
+40 TFLISGMYTFFIG
-52 YGIGNGFLNDY
+52 LGNGFLNDY
-63 LDKKFSWSEETNKRT
+63 LDSKFSWTEETRKRT
-78 IFAILGT
+78 IAAIVGT
-85 LILNIS
+85 LVMNIALVYFCNYLNFI
-91 LTYLLNYINF
+91 
-101 VLIQGLNPAEFF
+101 VIQGKNPEKFF
-113 SSKWNFTNWFFIN
+113 NGEMNFINWFFIN
-126 FALLISA
+126 FAIMISA
-133 FLHAKGFMQAM
+133 IGHARGFMAAW
-144 KQNAKKEV
+144 KNSTKKEV

-189 EENPKQAQ
+189 EENPVQAQ
-197 QFTNSMSKIYRYVL
+197 RFTNSMSKIYRYVL

-243 TFEFNISDEDKKGF
+243 TFEFNISEEDKKGF

-284 KIFAENGNLII
+284 KIFTEKGNLII
-295 ENNLQTRELPNKS
+295 ENNLQTRELPNTS

-322 LTNRNVF
+322 LTERNVF
-329 VEKSEDFFRVK
+329 VEKSEAFFRVK
-340 LPILKEKIK
+340 LPILTEKLNP
-349 AMNTYSP
+349 MNPYTP
-356 SEEQMAY
+356 SQEQLAY

-388 FLFIINWKTSP
+388 FLIFINFQTSP
-399 GYYWA
+399 KYHW
-404 FWPMLGWGIGVVAH
+404 FWWPMLGWGIGVISH
-418 AFQVFGIGKD
+418 GIKTFGIGTD

-434 RKYLEKE
+434 KKYMEKE
-441 EKDAN
+441 EENAR

>member
-1 MFSIEN
+1 MKLEVIKKTALN
-7 FRKSLK
+7 LLYINIIVSLFIFLIDPGEK
-13 TLLWISFGG
+13 TFERYSV
-22 SILFFLLTS
+22 
-31 PEKSLENYI
+31 
-40 YTFLISVMYTFG
+40 TFLISGMYTFFIG
-52 YGIGNGFLNDY
+52 LGNGFLNDY
-63 LDKKFSWSEETNKRT
+63 LDSKFSWTEETRKRT
-78 IFAILGT
+78 ISAIVGT
-85 LILNIS
+85 LLMNVALVYFCNYLNFI
-91 LTYLLNYINF
+91 
-101 VLIQGLNPAEFF
+101 VIQGKNPEKFF
-113 SSKWNFTNWFFIN
+113 NGEMNFINWFFIN
-126 FALLISA
+126 FAIMISA
-133 FLHAKGFMQAM
+133 IGHARGFMAAW
-144 KQNAKKEV
+144 KNSTKKEV

-189 EENPKQAQ
+189 EENPVQAQ
-197 QFTNSMSKIYRYVL
+197 RFTNSMSKIYRYVL

-243 TFEFNISDEDKKGF
+243 TFEFNISEEDKKGF

-284 KIFAENGNLII
+284 RIFTEKGNLII
-295 ENNLQTRELPNKS
+295 ENNLQTRELPNTS

-322 LTNRNVF
+322 LTERNVF
-329 VEKSEDFFRVK
+329 VEKSEAFFRVK
-340 LPILKEKIK
+340 LPILTEKLNS
-349 AMNTYSP
+349 MNPYTP
-356 SEEQMAY
+356 SQEQLAY

-388 FLFIINWKTSP
+388 FLIFINFQTSP
-399 GYYWA
+399 KYHW
-404 FWPMLGWGIGVVAH
+404 FWWPMLGWGIGVISH
-418 AFQVFGIGKD
+418 GIKTFGIGTD

-434 RKYLEKE
+434 KKYMQKE
-441 EKDAN
+441 EENAK

>member
-1 MFSIEN
+1 MKLEVIKKTALN
-7 FRKSLK
+7 LLYINIIVSLFIFLIDGGEK
-13 TLLWISFGG
+13 TFERYSV
-22 SILFFLLTS
+22 
-31 PEKSLENYI
+31 
-40 YTFLISVMYTFG
+40 TFLISGMYTFFIG
-52 YGIGNGFLNDY
+52 LGNGFLNDY
-63 LDKKFSWSEETNKRT
+63 LDSKFSWTEETRKRT
-78 IFAILGT
+78 IAAIVGT
-85 LILNIS
+85 LLMNVALVYFCNYLNFI
-91 LTYLLNYINF
+91 I
-101 VLIQGLNPAEFF
+101 IQGKNPEKFF
-113 SSKWNFTNWFFIN
+113 NGEMNFINWFFIN
-126 FALLISA
+126 FAIMISA
-133 FLHAKGFMQAM
+133 IGHARGFMAAW
-144 KQNAKKEV
+144 KNSTKKEV

-189 EENPKQAQ
+189 EENPVQAQ
-197 QFTNSMSKIYRYVL
+197 RFTNSMSKIYRYVL

-243 TFEFNISDEDKKGF
+243 TFEFNISEEDKKGF

-284 KIFAENGNLII
+284 KIFTEKGNLII
-295 ENNLQTRELPNKS
+295 ENNLQTRELPNTS

-322 LTNRNVF
+322 LTERNVF
-329 VEKSEDFFRVK
+329 VEKSEAFFRVK
-340 LPILKEKIK
+340 LPILTEKLNP
-349 AMNTYSP
+349 MNPYTP
-356 SEEQMAY
+356 SQEQLAY

-388 FLFIINWKTSP
+388 FLIFINFQTSP
-399 GYYWA
+399 KYHW
-404 FWPMLGWGIGVVAH
+404 FWWPMLGWGIGVISH
-418 AFQVFGIGKD
+418 GIKTFGIGTD

-434 RKYLEKE
+434 KKYMEKE
-441 EKDAN
+441 EENAR

>member
-1 MFSIEN
+1 MKLVVIKKKALN
-7 FRKSLK
+7 LLYINIIVSLFIFLIDGGEK
-13 TLLWISFGG
+13 TFERYSV
-22 SILFFLLTS
+22 
-31 PEKSLENYI
+31 N
-40 YTFLISVMYTFG
+40 FLISGMYTFFIG
-52 YGIGNGFLNDY
+52 LGNGFLNDY
-63 LDKKFSWSEETNKRT
+63 LDSKFSWTDETRKRT
-78 IFAILGT
+78 IAAIVGT
-85 LILNIS
+85 LVMNIALVYFCNYLNFI
-91 LTYLLNYINF
+91 
-101 VLIQGLNPAEFF
+101 VIQGKNPEKFF
-113 SSKWNFTNWFFIN
+113 NGEMNFINWFFIN
-126 FALLISA
+126 FAIMISA
-133 FLHAKGFMQAM
+133 IGHARGFMAAW
-144 KQNAKKEV
+144 KNSTKKEV

-189 EENPKQAQ
+189 EENPVQAQ
-197 QFTNSMSKIYRYVL
+197 RFTNSMSKIYRYVL

-243 TFEFNISDEDKKGF
+243 TFDFNISEEDKKGF

-284 KIFAENGNLII
+284 KIFTEKGNLII
-295 ENNLQTRELPNKS
+295 ENNLQTRELPNTS

-322 LTNRNVF
+322 LTERNVF
-329 VEKSEDFFRVK
+329 VEKSETFFRVK
-340 LPILKEKIK
+340 LPILTEKLNS
-349 AMNTYSP
+349 MNPYTP
-356 SEEQMAY
+356 SQEQLAY

-388 FLFIINWKTSP
+388 FLIFINYQTSP
-399 GYYWA
+399 KYHW
-404 FWPMLGWGIGVVAH
+404 FWWPMLGWGIGVISH
-418 AFQVFGIGKD
+418 GIKTFGIGTD

-434 RKYLEKE
+434 RKYMQKE
-441 EKDAN
+441 EENAR

>member
-1 MFSIEN
+1 MKLEVIKKTALN
-7 FRKSLK
+7 LLYINIIVSLFIFLIDPGEK
-13 TLLWISFGG
+13 TFERYSV
-22 SILFFLLTS
+22 
-31 PEKSLENYI
+31 
-40 YTFLISVMYTFG
+40 TFLISGMYTFFIG
-52 YGIGNGFLNDY
+52 LGNGFLNDY
-63 LDKKFSWSEETNKRT
+63 LDSKFSWTDETRKRT
-78 IFAILGT
+78 IAAIVGT
-85 LILNIS
+85 LVMNIALVYFCNYLNFI
-91 LTYLLNYINF
+91 
-101 VLIQGLNPAEFF
+101 VIQGKNPEKFF
-113 SSKWNFTNWFFIN
+113 NGEMNFINWFFIN
-126 FALLISA
+126 FAIMISA
-133 FLHAKGFMQAM
+133 IGHARGFMAAW
-144 KQNAKKEV
+144 KNSTKKEV

-189 EENPKQAQ
+189 EENPVQAQ
-197 QFTNSMSKIYRYVL
+197 RFTNSMSKIYRYVL

-243 TFEFNISDEDKKGF
+243 TFEFNISEEDKKGF

-284 KIFAENGNLII
+284 KIFTEKGNLII
-295 ENNLQTRELPNKS
+295 ENNLQTRELPNTS

-322 LTNRNVF
+322 LTERNVF
-329 VEKSEDFFRVK
+329 VEKSEAFFRVK
-340 LPILKEKIK
+340 LPILTEKLNP
-349 AMNTYSP
+349 MNPYTP
-356 SEEQMAY
+356 SQEQLAY

-388 FLFIINWKTSP
+388 FLIFINFQTSP
-399 GYYWA
+399 KYHW
-404 FWPMLGWGIGVVAH
+404 FWWPMLGWGIGVISH
-418 AFQVFGIGKD
+418 GIKTFGIGTD

-434 RKYLEKE
+434 KKYMEKE
-441 EKDAN
+441 EENAR

>member
-1 MFSIEN
+1 MKLEVIKKTALN
-7 FRKSLK
+7 LLYINIIVSLFIFLIDGGEK
-13 TLLWISFGG
+13 TFERYSV
-22 SILFFLLTS
+22 
-31 PEKSLENYI
+31 
-40 YTFLISVMYTFG
+40 TFLISGMYTFFIG
-52 YGIGNGFLNDY
+52 LGNGFLNDY
-63 LDKKFSWSEETNKRT
+63 LDSKFSWTEETRKRT
-78 IFAILGT
+78 IAAIVGT
-85 LILNIS
+85 LVMNIALVYFCNYLNFI
-91 LTYLLNYINF
+91 
-101 VLIQGLNPAEFF
+101 VIQGKNPEKFF
-113 SSKWNFTNWFFIN
+113 NGEMNFINWFFIN
-126 FALLISA
+126 FAIMISA
-133 FLHAKGFMQAM
+133 IGHARGFMAAW
-144 KQNAKKEV
+144 KNSTKKEV

-189 EENPKQAQ
+189 EENPVQAQ
-197 QFTNSMSKIYRYVL
+197 RFTNSMSKIYRYVL

-243 TFEFNISDEDKKGF
+243 TFDFNISEEDKKGF

-284 KIFAENGNLII
+284 KIFTEKGNLII
-295 ENNLQTRELPNKS
+295 ENNLQTRELPNTS

-322 LTNRNVF
+322 LTERNVF
-329 VEKSEDFFRVK
+329 VEKSEAFFRVK
-340 LPILKEKIK
+340 LPILTEK
-349 AMNTYSP
+349 MNPMNPYTP
-356 SEEQMAY
+356 SQEQLAY

-388 FLFIINWKTSP
+388 FLIFINFQTSP
-399 GYYWA
+399 KYHW
-404 FWPMLGWGIGVVAH
+404 FWWPMLGWGIGVISH
-418 AFQVFGIGKD
+418 GIKTFGIGTD

-434 RKYLEKE
+434 KKYMEKE
-441 EKDAN
+441 EENAR

>member
-1 MFSIEN
+1 MKLEVIKKTALNLLYINIIVSLFIFLIDGGEKTFERYSI
-7 FRKSLK
+7 
-13 TLLWISFGG
+13 
-22 SILFFLLTS
+22 
-31 PEKSLENYI
+31 
-40 YTFLISVMYTFG
+40 TFLISGMYTFFIG
-52 YGIGNGFLNDY
+52 LGNGFLNDY
-63 LDKKFSWSEETNKRT
+63 LDSKFSWTDETRKRT
-78 IFAILGT
+78 IAAIVGT
-85 LILNIS
+85 LVMNIALVYFCNYLNFI
-91 LTYLLNYINF
+91 
-101 VLIQGLNPAEFF
+101 VIQGKNPEKFF
-113 SSKWNFTNWFFIN
+113 NGEMNFINWFFIN
-126 FALLISA
+126 FAIMISA
-133 FLHAKGFMQAM
+133 IGHARGFMAAW
-144 KQNAKKEV
+144 KNSTKKEV

-189 EENPKQAQ
+189 EENPVQAQ
-197 QFTNSMSKIYRYVL
+197 RFTNSMSKIYRYVL

-243 TFEFNISDEDKKGF
+243 TFEFNISEEDKKGF

-284 KIFAENGNLII
+284 KIFTEKGNLII
-295 ENNLQTRELPNKS
+295 ENNLQTRELPNTS

-322 LTNRNVF
+322 LTERNVF
-329 VEKSEDFFRVK
+329 VEKSEAFFRVK
-340 LPILKEKIK
+340 LPILTEKLNP
-349 AMNTYSP
+349 MNPYTP
-356 SEEQMAY
+356 SQEQLAY

-388 FLFIINWKTSP
+388 FLIFINYQTSP
-399 GYYWA
+399 KYHW
-404 FWPMLGWGIGVVAH
+404 FWWPMLGWGIGVISH
-418 AFQVFGIGKD
+418 GIKTFGIGTD

-434 RKYLEKE
+434 KKYMEKE
-441 EKDAN
+441 EENAR

>member
-1 MFSIEN
+1 MKLEVIKKTALNLLYINIIVSLFIFLIDGGEKTFERYSI
-7 FRKSLK
+7 
-13 TLLWISFGG
+13 
-22 SILFFLLTS
+22 
-31 PEKSLENYI
+31 
-40 YTFLISVMYTFG
+40 TFLISGMYTFFIG
-52 YGIGNGFLNDY
+52 LGNGFLNDY
-63 LDKKFSWSEETNKRT
+63 LDSKFSWTDETRKRT
-78 IFAILGT
+78 IAAIVGT
-85 LILNIS
+85 LLMNVALVYFCNYLNFI
-91 LTYLLNYINF
+91 
-101 VLIQGLNPAEFF
+101 VIQGKNPEKFF
-113 SSKWNFTNWFFIN
+113 NGEMNFINWFFIN
-126 FALLISA
+126 FAIMISA
-133 FLHAKGFMQAM
+133 IGHARGFMAAW
-144 KQNAKKEV
+144 KNSTKKEV

-189 EENPKQAQ
+189 EENPVQAQ
-197 QFTNSMSKIYRYVL
+197 RFTNSMSKIYRYVL

-243 TFEFNISDEDKKGF
+243 TFEFNISEEDKKGF

-284 KIFAENGNLII
+284 KIFTEKGNLII
-295 ENNLQTRELPNKS
+295 ENNLQTRELPNTS

-322 LTNRNVF
+322 LTERNVF
-329 VEKSEDFFRVK
+329 VEKSEAFFRVK
-340 LPILKEKIK
+340 LPILTEKLNP
-349 AMNTYSP
+349 MNPYTP
-356 SEEQMAY
+356 SQEQLAY

-388 FLFIINWKTSP
+388 FLIFINYQTSP
-399 GYYWA
+399 KYHW
-404 FWPMLGWGIGVVAH
+404 FWWPMLGWGIGVISH
-418 AFQVFGIGKD
+418 GIKTFGIGTD

-434 RKYLEKE
+434 KKYMEKE
-441 EKDAN
+441 EENAR

>member
-1 MFSIEN
+1 MKLEVIKKTALN
-7 FRKSLK
+7 LLYINIIVSLFIFLIDPGEK
-13 TLLWISFGG
+13 TFERYSV
-22 SILFFLLTS
+22 
-31 PEKSLENYI
+31 
-40 YTFLISVMYTFG
+40 TFLISGMYTFFIG
-52 YGIGNGFLNDY
+52 LGNGFLNDY
-63 LDKKFSWSEETNKRT
+63 LDSKFSWTEETRKRT
-78 IFAILGT
+78 IAAIVGT
-85 LILNIS
+85 LLMNVALVYFCNYLNFI
-91 LTYLLNYINF
+91 I
-101 VLIQGLNPAEFF
+101 IQGKNPEKFF
-113 SSKWNFTNWFFIN
+113 NGEMNFINWFFIN
-126 FALLISA
+126 FAIMISA
-133 FLHAKGFMQAM
+133 IGHARGFMAAW
-144 KQNAKKEV
+144 KNSTKKEV

-189 EENPKQAQ
+189 EENPAQAQ
-197 QFTNSMSKIYRYVL
+197 RFTNSMSKIYRYVL

-243 TFEFNISDEDKKGF
+243 TFDFNISEEDKKGF

-284 KIFAENGNLII
+284 KIFTEKGNLII
-295 ENNLQTRELPNKS
+295 ENNLQTRELPNTS

-322 LTNRNVF
+322 LTERNVF
-329 VEKSEDFFRVK
+329 VEKSEAFFRVK
-340 LPILKEKIK
+340 LPILTEKLNS
-349 AMNTYSP
+349 MNPYTP
-356 SEEQMAY
+356 SQEQLAY

-388 FLFIINWKTSP
+388 FLIFINFQTSP
-399 GYYWA
+399 KYHW
-404 FWPMLGWGIGVVAH
+404 FWWPMLGWGIGVISH
-418 AFQVFGIGKD
+418 GIKTFGIGTD

-434 RKYLEKE
+434 KKYMQKE
-441 EKDAN
+441 EENAK

>member
-1 MFSIEN
+1 MKLEVIKKTALN
-7 FRKSLK
+7 LLYINIIVSLFIFLIDGGEK
-13 TLLWISFGG
+13 TF
-22 SILFFLLTS
+22 
-31 PEKSLENYI
+31 EKYSVN
-40 YTFLISVMYTFG
+40 FLISGMYTFFIG
-52 YGIGNGFLNDY
+52 LGNGFLNDY
-63 LDKKFSWSEETNKRT
+63 LDSKFSWTDETRKRT
-78 IFAILGT
+78 IAAIVGT
-85 LILNIS
+85 LVMNIALVYFCNYLNFI
-91 LTYLLNYINF
+91 
-101 VLIQGLNPAEFF
+101 VIQGKNPEKFF
-113 SSKWNFTNWFFIN
+113 NGEMNFINWFFIN
-126 FALLISA
+126 FAIMISA
-133 FLHAKGFMQAM
+133 IGHARGFMAAW
-144 KQNAKKEV
+144 KNSTKKEV

-189 EENPKQAQ
+189 EENPVQAQ
-197 QFTNSMSKIYRYVL
+197 RFTNSMSKIYRYVL

-243 TFEFNISDEDKKGF
+243 TFDFNISEEDKKGF

-284 KIFAENGNLII
+284 KIFTEKGNLII
-295 ENNLQTRELPNKS
+295 ENNLQTRELPNTS

-322 LTNRNVF
+322 LTERNVF
-329 VEKSEDFFRVK
+329 VEKSEAFFRVK
-340 LPILKEKIK
+340 LPILTEKLNP
-349 AMNTYSP
+349 MNPYTP
-356 SEEQMAY
+356 SQEQLAY

-388 FLFIINWKTSP
+388 FLIFINYQTSP
-399 GYYWA
+399 KYHW
-404 FWPMLGWGIGVVAH
+404 FWWPMLGWGIGVISH
-418 AFQVFGIGKD
+418 GIKTFGIGTD

-434 RKYLEKE
+434 KKYMEKE
-441 EKDAN
+441 EENAR

>member
-1 MFSIEN
+1 MKLEVIKKTALN
-7 FRKSLK
+7 LLYINIIVSLFIFLIDGGEK
-13 TLLWISFGG
+13 TF
-22 SILFFLLTS
+22 
-31 PEKSLENYI
+31 EKYSV
-40 YTFLISVMYTFG
+40 TFLISGMYTFFIG
-52 YGIGNGFLNDY
+52 LGNGFLNDY
-63 LDKKFSWSEETNKRT
+63 LDSKFSWTDETRKRT
-78 IFAILGT
+78 IAAIVGT
-85 LILNIS
+85 LVMNIALVYICNYLNFI
-91 LTYLLNYINF
+91 
-101 VLIQGLNPAEFF
+101 VIQGKNPEKFF
-113 SSKWNFTNWFFIN
+113 NGEMNFINWFFIN
-126 FALLISA
+126 FAIMISA
-133 FLHAKGFMQAM
+133 IGHARGFMAAW
-144 KQNAKKEV
+144 KNSTKKEV

-189 EENPKQAQ
+189 EENPVQAQ
-197 QFTNSMSKIYRYVL
+197 RFTNSMSKIYRYVL

-243 TFEFNISDEDKKGF
+243 TFDFNISEEDKKGF

-284 KIFAENGNLII
+284 KIFTEKGNLII

-322 LTNRNVF
+322 LTERNVF
-329 VEKSEDFFRVK
+329 VEKSETFFRVK
-340 LPILKEKIK
+340 LPILIEKLNS
-349 AMNTYSP
+349 MNPYTP
-356 SEEQMAY
+356 SQEQLAY

-388 FLFIINWKTSP
+388 FLIFINFQTSP
-399 GYYWA
+399 KYHW
-404 FWPMLGWGIGVVAH
+404 FWWPMLGWGIGVISH
-418 AFQVFGIGKD
+418 GIKTFGIGTD

-434 RKYLEKE
+434 KKYMEKE
-441 EKDAN
+441 EENAR